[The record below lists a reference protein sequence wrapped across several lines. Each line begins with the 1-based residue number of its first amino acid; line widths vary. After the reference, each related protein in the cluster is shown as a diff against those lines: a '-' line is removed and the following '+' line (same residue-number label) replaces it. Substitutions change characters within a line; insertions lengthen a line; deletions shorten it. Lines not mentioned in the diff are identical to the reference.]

1 MIHII
6 HFKTPHNFLTITK
19 QVSILSLALLAIG
32 CSSSTTKTPNVN
44 DVFKT
49 HIDEDSSKKF
59 SYRLVIES
67 ERRKSRGEGGRNG
80 GGRSGGGGRGGDRP
94 PKSDRTDKQGRDNHQ
109 EEKILELV
117 DENLTRI
124 LMENVYC
131 REGYN
136 VIDQD
141 FREKAATLNG
151 VCIEAASEE
160 DIQRFPNTKSE
171 PTVIVE
177 EDLGA
182 IR

>member
-1 MIHII
+1 MINYRI
-6 HFKTPHNFLTITK
+6 PHNILTRTK

-32 CSSSTTKTPNVN
+32 CSSSKTKAPKVN

-67 ERRKSRGEGGRNG
+67 ERRKSRGDGGRN
-80 GGRSGGGGRGGDRP
+80 GGGGRGGDRP
-94 PKSDRTDKQGRDNHQ
+94 TKPDGNDKQERDSHQ
-109 EEKILELV
+109 EEKILALV

-124 LMENVYC
+124 LMENGYC
-131 REGYN
+131 RDGYN

-141 FREKAATLNG
+141 FREKAAILNG

-160 DIQRFPNTKSE
+160 DIQRFPNTKIE
-171 PTVIVE
+171 PTVIIE

-182 IR
+182 IK